1 MQKSRCVG
9 TSPRLHQFQLSGYV
23 AMLAP
28 FCSVFCSV
36 LVERAR
42 VLSFLL
48 LERSSKDRK
57 EEHDN
62 VSGEGEKERGRERK
76 RKRKGKDEP
85 GYTAR
90 EKTEKRVA

>member
-1 MQKSRCVG
+1 
-9 TSPRLHQFQLSGYV
+9 
-23 AMLAP
+23 MLAP

-62 VSGEGEKERGRERK
+62 VSGEGEREREREGERGREKGKARMSQDTLRGK
-76 RKRKGKDEP
+76 RPRKG
-85 GYTAR
+85 
-90 EKTEKRVA
+90 